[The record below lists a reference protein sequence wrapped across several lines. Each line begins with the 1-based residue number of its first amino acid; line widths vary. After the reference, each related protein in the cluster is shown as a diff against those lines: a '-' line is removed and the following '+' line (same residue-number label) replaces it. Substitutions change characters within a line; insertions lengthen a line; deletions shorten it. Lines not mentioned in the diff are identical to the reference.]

1 VSMQSSTS
9 TDQTITVPDAS
20 TVNTWERLWR
30 MNGVSVVLFFVV
42 AWLVYGS
49 QPKLAASADE
59 LVAFYDGD
67 STRILIAAV
76 IFGLAV
82 LNLMWF
88 AAAIRTTLTEGGRG
102 GWGAAATAS
111 SAAVGG
117 VFLLMMAISAG
128 LTFSISAIGGT
139 PLAAGLNDLV
149 WTCFVLS
156 SFPRAM
162 LVMSGSFGLW
172 RAGIISNSLFA
183 AGVACVILG
192 VLGGTTW
199 ASTGFWAP
207 DGVYSLY
214 IWPIVGLVW
223 VLVVTAILL
232 RQRPSVREGW

>member
-1 VSMQSSTS
+1 MSTRSSSTAD
-9 TDQTITVPDAS
+9 TTVTVPEAT
-20 TVNTWERLWR
+20 TVNLWERLWR

-49 QPKLAASADE
+49 QPKLGASADA
-59 LVAFYDGD
+59 LNAFYDGD
-67 STRILIAAV
+67 RTRILIAAV

-128 LTFSISAIGGT
+128 LTFSIKAIGGT
-139 PLAAGLNDLV
+139 ALASGLNDLV

-199 ASTGFWAP
+199 ASSGFWAP
-207 DGVYSLY
+207 DGAYSLY
-214 IWPIVGLVW
+214 IWPIIGLVW

>member
-1 VSMQSSTS
+1 MSSSTE
-9 TDQTITVPDAS
+9 TGATVRVPEAT

-42 AWLVYGS
+42 AWLFYGS
-49 QPKLAASADE
+49 QPKLASSPDA
-59 LVAFYDGD
+59 LNAFYQGD
-67 STRILIAAV
+67 RTRILIAAV

-128 LTFSISAIGGT
+128 LTFSISGIGST
-139 PLAAGLNDLV
+139 PLASGLNDLV
-149 WTCFVLS
+149 WACFVLS

-172 RAGIISNSLFA
+172 RAGIISNSLFG

-199 ASTGFWAP
+199 ASSGFWAP
-207 DGVYSLY
+207 DGAYSQF
-214 IWPIVGLVW
+214 IWPIIGLVW
-223 VLVVTAILL
+223 ILVVTAILV

>member
-1 VSMQSSTS
+1 MQSSTS
-9 TDQTITVPDAS
+9 TDATITVPDAS

-49 QPKLAASADE
+49 QPKLGASADE
-59 LVAFYDGD
+59 LIAFYDGD
-67 STRILIAAV
+67 RTRILIAAV

-117 VFLLMMAISAG
+117 VFFVMMAMSAG
-128 LTFSISAIGGT
+128 LTFSISAIGGP

-172 RAGIISNSLFA
+172 RAGIISNALFA

-199 ASTGFWAP
+199 ASSGFWAP
-207 DGVYSLY
+207 DGVYSVY